1 MNAQLKALLASYA
14 RSVLGAGTTLYLAGV
29 TDPLDLAW
37 SLLGALAPVIIRY
50 VNPNDPAFGRT
61 PKVEEVAAAVAR
73 VEVKK
78 APAEVREAVAKVAP
92 KPPVKKAPAKKKK

>member
-1 MNAQLKALLASYA
+1 MVEKRKQMNAQLKALLASYA

-61 PKVEEVAAAVAR
+61 PKAEEVA
-73 VEVKK
+73 
-78 APAEVREAVAKVAP
+78 EAVAKATP
-92 KPPVKKAPAKKKK
+92 KKAPVKKTIKKSSIK

>member
-50 VNPNDPAFGRT
+50 VNPNDPSFGRT
-61 PKVEEVAAAVAR
+61 PKAEEVAEAAAKATP
-73 VEVKK
+73 KK
-78 APAEVREAVAKVAP
+78 AP
-92 KPPVKKAPAKKKK
+92 VKKSATKKK